1 MSRLNYAS
9 LGDAFRLG
17 SDQIKDTQKEIDT
30 LKKLITET
38 SITKNKELNPDT
50 ILVKDK
56 PNTSASAK
64 EVTKAVTN
72 EKSESIDI
80 LKIIQHPQFE
90 DIVKNYI
97 IVKRPEWVN
106 GVNQQSYFQQP
117 KQSYQQSYFQ
127 QPKQSYQQNYQQS
140 YFQPQQQPT
149 RRSVMNFAN
158 TSKSYFGSP
167 DYSTT
172 VCSNIKS
179 YLIFFIITLCTYIAI
194 KLFVEKA

>member
-117 KQSYQQSYFQ
+117 KQSYQQ
-127 QPKQSYQQNYQQS
+127 NYQQS